1 MNAAWSA
8 WNRRALSEFDQ
19 LLRAERALI
28 EEQAQ
33 LIKKL
38 QNLAQALTPV
48 DDKRRNDNAST
59 SFGHGAAISA
69 GTRLRIAHLQ
79 PSVTTSDSDR
89 GGTQKAQLKGGQTHS
104 AS

>member
-38 QNLAQALTPV
+38 QNLAQALTP
-48 DDKRRNDNAST
+48 DDDERRNDNAST
-59 SFGHGAAISA
+59 SFGHQRATHPSK
-69 GTRLRIAHLQ
+69 TWPLTVHLH
-79 PSVTTSDSDR
+79 R
-89 GGTQKAQLKGGQTHS
+89 
-104 AS
+104 